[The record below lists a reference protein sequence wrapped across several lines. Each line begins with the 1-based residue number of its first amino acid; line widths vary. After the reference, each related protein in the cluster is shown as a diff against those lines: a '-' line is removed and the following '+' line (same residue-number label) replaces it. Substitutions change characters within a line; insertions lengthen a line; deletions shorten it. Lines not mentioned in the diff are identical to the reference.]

1 MTGDT
6 ELSFFV
12 LLLSVFVFD
21 VVEIFFFVSSVAQVQ
36 FSKYCV
42 KASIYFS
49 DISNNAYFCLFYI
62 SSFSF
67 PQFWYGGCIVPQ
79 CPLGTAR
86 GFQHDDAG

>member
-12 LLLSVFVFD
+12 LLSVFVFD
-21 VVEIFFFVSSVAQVQ
+21 VVAIFFFVWSAAQVQ

-42 KASIYFS
+42 KASFYFS
-49 DISNNAYFCLFYI
+49 DPTNNAYFCLFHI

-67 PQFWYGGCIVPQ
+67 PPFWYGGCIASH

>member
-1 MTGDT
+1 MTGDI
-6 ELSFFV
+6 ELSLFV
-12 LLLSVFVFD
+12 LLSVFVFD
-21 VVEIFFFVSSVAQVQ
+21 VVAIFFFVWSATRVQ

-42 KASIYFS
+42 KGYSS
-49 DISNNAYFCLFYI
+49 NLVNNAYFCLFYF

-67 PQFWYGGCIVPQ
+67 PLFWYGGCIVSH